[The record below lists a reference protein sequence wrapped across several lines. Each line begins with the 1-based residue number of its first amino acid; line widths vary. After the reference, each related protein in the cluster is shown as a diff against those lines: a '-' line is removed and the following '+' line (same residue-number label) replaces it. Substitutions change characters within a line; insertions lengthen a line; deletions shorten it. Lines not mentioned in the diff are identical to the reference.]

1 MIEQRCSRNLR
12 GSFRC
17 VVRREDRWRES
28 VFSTKDRE
36 ERKVE
41 RFEEDALTREQLS
54 SFQADV
60 LLLTGMLHVAMEKH
74 AGAEIVGRLD
84 EILALTRRRRLD
96 EERGRTRHEETEKAL
111 MERVATLTS
120 REVSEAARAFTAHF
134 ELVNLAEEH
143 HRVRMLRG
151 RQRASHPTPL
161 RESLADAFCTLRD
174 RGVSAEQVQRIVDEL
189 EVELVFTAHPT
200 EPKRRTVLAKLRQ
213 VANTMLEMEVRHLLP
228 SEREEMLER
237 IRGEITTLWV
247 TERAAKT
254 APTVL
259 DEVWTGLYYL
269 EATLWQVLPQVY
281 EAFLSSLRRYYP
293 TVKPPR
299 RFLSFGSWIGGDRDG
314 NPNVT
319 AETTASALRW
329 HRRRALE
336 RHWQTALDLDRYMSV
351 SQELLGLEEEVVAA
365 LTGSTRPEKYAMYIA
380 ERYPEEPFRQ
390 RMALL
395 AADLEEAKKEKIK
408 PRLLGEVGE
417 ESPYL
422 RKSEQLSEPL
432 REMLHQL
439 EAHGF
444 DAASSAELRG
454 YLHQAEGF
462 GLRAMRLDIRQLS
475 DSNRSVLNELFD
487 RMGICE
493 GYGEMK
499 REERIGWLTAQL
511 GCWPPDLSM
520 LQGLSQEAQDTVE
533 LFRLL
538 RRGVDVY
545 GADIL
550 GPYII
555 SMTNGVDDLLSVLL
569 LARWSGLSLR
579 RDGGETMKIAP
590 LFETVADL
598 RAAPAIL
605 TEMFTHPLYAQ
616 HLRDCGMQQIV
627 MIGYSDSNKDAG
639 FVSANW
645 ELYKAQEEIARCCR
659 AHGVALTLFHGRGGT
674 IARGGGPANQGILA
688 QPPDTINGRI
698 RITEQGEV
706 IDQRYGHPEVARR
719 HLEQVLHAV
728 LIASCPV
735 HPEQVAPKASWREA
749 MDELAEVARAA
760 YRRFVYED
768 PDTLV
773 YWSQATPIN
782 ELSQLRLGSRPARR
796 SASSTI
802 AQLRAIPWVFSW
814 MQSRHALPGWYG
826 IGEAFRCFA
835 SSASRL
841 ALLREMYRDWPFFYS
856 LVNNAELSL
865 CKADMGIAEHYS
877 MLVEDAQIRHK
888 VFSHIKESFDE
899 STHWVLQVSEHK
911 TLLDNR
917 PMLQRL
923 IALRNPYIDPLN
935 FLQIRLLR
943 QLRGLGDPNSLEAQ
957 QLMRDV
963 FLTIGGVAGGLKST
977 G

>member
-1 MIEQRCSRNLR
+1 
-12 GSFRC
+12 
-17 VVRREDRWRES
+17 
-28 VFSTKDRE
+28 
-36 ERKVE
+36 
-41 RFEEDALTREQLS
+41 
-54 SFQADV
+54 
-60 LLLTGMLHVAMEKH
+60 
-74 AGAEIVGRLD
+74 
-84 EILALTRRRRLD
+84 
-96 EERGRTRHEETEKAL
+96 
-111 MERVATLTS
+111 
-120 REVSEAARAFTAHF
+120 
-134 ELVNLAEEH
+134 
-143 HRVRMLRG
+143 
-151 RQRASHPTPL
+151 
-161 RESLADAFCTLRD
+161 
-174 RGVSAEQVQRIVDEL
+174 
-189 EVELVFTAHPT
+189 
-200 EPKRRTVLAKLRQ
+200 
-213 VANTMLEMEVRHLLP
+213 
-228 SEREEMLER
+228 
-237 IRGEITTLWV
+237 
-247 TERAAKT
+247 
-254 APTVL
+254 
-259 DEVWTGLYYL
+259 
-269 EATLWQVLPQVY
+269 VY

-293 TVKPPR
+293 SVTPPQ

-336 RHWQTALDLDRYMSV
+336 RHWQTALDLDRYLSV
-351 SQELLGLEEEVVAA
+351 SQELMGLEADVIAG
-365 LTGSTRPEKYAMYIA
+365 LTGTTRPEKYAMYVA

-390 RMALL
+390 RLALL

-417 ESPYL
+417 EAPFL
-422 RKSEQLSEPL
+422 LKGEQLTEPL
-432 REMLHQL
+432 REMLEQL

-444 DAASSAELRG
+444 DAASSADLRG

-462 GLRAMRLDIRQLS
+462 GLRAMRMDIRQLS
-475 DSNRSVLNELFD
+475 DANRNVLDELFW
-487 RMGICE
+487 RLGICE
-493 GYGEMK
+493 GYAEM
-499 REERIGWLTAQL
+499 ERGARIEVLSKQL
-511 GCWPPDLSM
+511 QKWPPDLSM
-520 LQGLSQEAQDTVE
+520 LQGISPEAQETLS

-538 RRGVDVY
+538 RRAVDTY
-545 GADIL
+545 GADTL
-550 GPYII
+550 GPYIV
-555 SMTNGVDDLLSVLL
+555 SMTNGVDDMLSVLL

-579 RDGGETMKIAP
+579 RDGGETIKIAP

-598 RAAPAIL
+598 RAATGIL
-605 TEMFTHPLYAQ
+605 TEMFAHPLYAQ
-616 HLRDCGMQQIV
+616 HLRDVGMQQIV

-688 QPPDTINGRI
+688 QPPDTIHGRI

-706 IDQRYGHPEVARR
+706 IDQRYGHPDIARR

-735 HPEQVAPKASWREA
+735 HPEQVTAKASWREA
-749 MDELAEVARAA
+749 MDELGEVARAA

-773 YWSQATPIN
+773 YWSQATPIH

-796 SASSTI
+796 SASATFT
-802 AQLRAIPWVFSW
+802 QLRAIPWVFSW

-826 IGEAFRCFA
+826 IGEAFRRFA

-841 ALLREMYRDWPFFYS
+841 SLLREMYQQWPFFYS

-877 MLVEDAQIRHK
+877 LLVEDAQIREK
-888 VFSHIKESFDE
+888 VFSHIKDAFDE
-899 STHWVLQVSEHK
+899 STHWVLQVSEHRS
-911 TLLDNR
+911 LLNNR

-943 QLRGLGDPNSLEAQ
+943 QLRKVGDPTSLEAQ